1 MKEATTKVTANPGF
15 AAGVV
20 GAVILLQLALVRLLA
35 TADVNHVSLL
45 GHELHWGCWF
55 KQLFGIPCP
64 ACGMTRSVILTLHG
78 QLKPAFQMNAA
89 GPVGVL
95 GLILFSV
102 MMLFLMVR
110 QQSRTGQ
117 GLQTIERQLKLW
129 APIYGGMLVMIL
141 FAHWIIKL
149 SSL

>member
-1 MKEATTKVTANPGF
+1 MNEATTKVTARPGL

-20 GAVILLQLALVRLLA
+20 GAVLLLQLTLVRLLA

-102 MMLFLMVR
+102 MMLFLMMR
-110 QQSRTGQ
+110 QQNPAGR
-117 GLQTIERQLKLW
+117 GLQTIERQIRLW
-129 APIYGGMLVMIL
+129 TPVYGAMLVMIL
-141 FAHWIIKL
+141 FAHWLVKL
-149 SSL
+149 WAL

>member
-1 MKEATTKVTANPGF
+1 M
-15 AAGVV
+15 
-20 GAVILLQLALVRLLA
+20 LVRLLA

-78 QLKPAFQMNAA
+78 QLPQAFQMNAA

-95 GLILFSV
+95 GLILFSGT
-102 MMLFLMVR
+102 MLFLMVR
-110 QQSRTGQ
+110 QRSRNGQ
-117 GLQTIERQLKLW
+117 GSQTIERQIRRW
-129 APIYGGMLVMIL
+129 TPVYGAMLVMIL
-141 FAHWIIKL
+141 FAHWIFKL
-149 SSL
+149 WAL